1 MSNKLYIVMPT
12 YNEEANIKNVVEEWY
27 PMLSLADTD
36 SKLII
41 SDGGS
46 KDNTVK
52 ILRELQN
59 IYPNLEVIEKPD
71 TDHGT
76 KVIFLYKYAIEQKAD
91 LIFQT
96 DSDGQTKASEFSFF
110 WENRNKYEAIIG
122 NRVIRGDGFFRKIVE
137 RVLCILIF
145 IFFGIKVQDSNA
157 PYRLMKTDLVNKYID
172 RLEPTFNLPNTMM
185 TTYFVYYKHKVC
197 FKEITFQP
205 RQGGKNFMNLKRII
219 KIGFE
224 TIGNFAK
231 YKNEL
236 NSYDNK

>member
-27 PMLSLADTD
+27 PMLALADPD
-36 SKLII
+36 SKLVI

-52 ILRELQN
+52 ILRELQKV
-59 IYPNLEVIEKPD
+59 YPNLEVIEKPG

-91 LIFQT
+91 YIFQT
-96 DSDGQTKASEFSFF
+96 DSDGQTKASEFNFF
-110 WENRNKYEAIIG
+110 WENRNNYEAIIG

-137 RVLCILIF
+137 RVLCVLILL
-145 IFFGIKVQDSNA
+145 FFGINIQDSNA
-157 PYRLMKTDLVNKYID
+157 PYRLMKADLVNKYIN

-185 TTYFVYYKHKVC
+185 TTYFVYYKHKIY

-219 KIGFE
+219 RIGFE

-231 YKNEL
+231 YKKEL
-236 NSYDNK
+236 KTYENA